1 MTVEKIVDT
10 AATTE
15 TALEAWVKPEIV
27 SFDAVSA
34 TQSITST
41 NPGDIISSNS

>member
-27 SFDAVSA
+27 SFDAVRA
-34 TQSITST
+34 TQAAFA
-41 NPGDIISSNS
+41 NPGDSGNNNS